1 MPRILSA
8 ANNRYKDHYTPKRQM
23 PPDGAC
29 TADKKSPISLISN
42 QVQLPLADG
51 IGLQSTQA
59 SEALLSCL
67 SVSFGG
73 SRPVTHRCYPCHQIL
88 LVGIKTK

>member
-1 MPRILSA
+1 MHLFPAGS
-8 ANNRYKDHYTPKRQM
+8 
-23 PPDGAC
+23 C
-29 TADKKSPISLISN
+29 TTDENQYFFN

-51 IGLQSTQA
+51 IGSQSTQS

-73 SRPVTHRCYPCHQIL
+73 SPPVTHRCYPYHQIL
-88 LVGIKTK
+88 LIGIKTKTKVSIKTHS

>member
-1 MPRILSA
+1 MKISSFFLS
-8 ANNRYKDHYTPKRQM
+8 N
-23 PPDGAC
+23 
-29 TADKKSPISLISN
+29 I

-73 SRPVTHRCYPCHQIL
+73 SPPVTHRCYPCHQIL
-88 LVGIKTK
+88 LIDMKSKIKVCIKSLRHK